1 MRDPHE
7 ETPAERQRRLR
18 RRLRWQGRLQELTA
32 ALVLTDPAPR
42 AEIRAAEEVLGV
54 GFPADYVEFVA
65 ATNGATG
72 TVGST
77 PVELWPVTALRAEN
91 GDRHAPSGLVLFGSF
106 QRGGLLAFR
115 TGRFLQI
122 PDREGLSGAED
133 VGGTLIELLE
143 ALAA

>member
-1 MRDPHE
+1 MSDPHE
-7 ETPAERQRRLR
+7 ETPVERQRRLR
-18 RRLRWQGRLQELTA
+18 RRLRWPGRLRELTA
-32 ALVLTDPAPR
+32 ALVLADPAPR

-54 GFPADYVEFVA
+54 GFPADYVDFVA

-72 TVGST
+72 SVGAM

-91 GDRHAPSGLVLFGSF
+91 GERHAPAGLVLFGSF
-106 QRGGLLAFR
+106 ARAGLLAFR
-115 TGRFLQI
+115 TGRFLRI

-133 VGGTLIELLE
+133 VGGTLLELLE